1 MFNLYNLIIN
11 ISPSAFV
18 CYKRIIWLENKMAQ
32 NAPTDVTQYVTLNP
46 KDKISFAV
54 GVDKSALFLN
64 NSSTTK
70 NIAYKIR
77 TTQPLI
83 FVVKPNSGII
93 EAMSEA
99 KIEINYVPNE
109 VSPVSIQ
116 NFISSST
123 ICVQSANQPFVHTVR
138 LKRRREQVPS
148 PGRLH
153 APRK

>member
-32 NAPTDVTQYVTLNP
+32 NAPTDVAQYVALNP
-46 KDKISFAV
+46 KDKVSFSV
-54 GVDKSALFLN
+54 GVDKSALFIN
-64 NSSTTK
+64 NSSPTK

-109 VSPVSIQ
+109 VRPNSIQ
-116 NFISSST
+116 IFIS
-123 ICVQSANQPFVHTVR
+123 
-138 LKRRREQVPS
+138 
-148 PGRLH
+148 
-153 APRK
+153 PRKEPQFSF

>member
-1 MFNLYNLIIN
+1 
-11 ISPSAFV
+11 
-18 CYKRIIWLENKMAQ
+18 MAQ
-32 NAPTDVTQYVTLNP
+32 NAPTDVAQYVTLNP

-64 NSSTTK
+64 NTSPTK

-109 VSPVSIQ
+109 VSPLSIR
-116 NFISSST
+116 NFISSSS
-123 ICVQSANQPFVHTVR
+123 ICVQSANHLIILSIQSV
-138 LKRRREQVPS
+138 
-148 PGRLH
+148 
-153 APRK
+153 

>member
-1 MFNLYNLIIN
+1 
-11 ISPSAFV
+11 
-18 CYKRIIWLENKMAQ
+18 MAQ
-32 NAPTDVTQYVTLNP
+32 NAPTDVAQYVTLNP
-46 KDKISFAV
+46 KDKISFSV
-54 GVDKSALFLN
+54 GVDKSVLFIN
-64 NSSTTK
+64 NTSPTK

-109 VSPVSIQ
+109 VRLFSIR
-116 NFISSST
+116 NFISSFT
-123 ICVQSANQPFVHTVR
+123 KDLQSANQTFYSVHTVC
-138 LKRRREQVPS
+138 LKRRRKQVPS

-153 APRK
+153 APWKQPGKPCRAKLFLIAS

>member
-1 MFNLYNLIIN
+1 
-11 ISPSAFV
+11 
-18 CYKRIIWLENKMAQ
+18 MAQ
-32 NAPTDVTQYVTLNP
+32 NAPTDVAQYVTLNP

-64 NSSTTK
+64 NTSPTK

-109 VSPVSIQ
+109 VSPLSIR
-116 NFISSST
+116 NFISSFK
-123 ICVQSANQPFVHTVR
+123 ICVKSANQPFHSVHTVR
-138 LKRRREQVPS
+138 LKRRRKQVPS